1 MDDRFNADFQ
11 KQFDSL
17 GDVGHV
23 IMRIRKNPYFHRFFP
38 LEDTSFRQ
46 YRRERPFATM
56 KGMKRIGIIGFGV
69 MGEAFATG
77 FMRKLPHLSLLAYD
91 AKQDRRDAAA
101 SIHGLSIAASAG
113 EVLQGSDLTVLS
125 MKPQDFAAFAA
136 ETKGAARGRAV
147 ISILAGRK
155 IQAIAESLGTDQVAR
170 FMPTL
175 AAVKGAAMV
184 GVSFHP
190 DTSAP
195 MRADA
200 LQLAAALGTA
210 LEIPEKLMS
219 AMTGVSGSGLAFV
232 FQFVHA
238 MAQGGVA
245 AGFDY
250 RTSLAVA
257 VSALEGAVSLLKDGA
272 HPMELASRV
281 TSPAGTTIQ
290 GVRALE
296 KGGFTAAVM
305 EAVEAAARK
314 AADFEA

>member
-1 MDDRFNADFQ
+1 MN
-11 KQFDSL
+11 
-17 GDVGHV
+17 
-23 IMRIRKNPYFHRFFP
+23 
-38 LEDTSFRQ
+38 
-46 YRRERPFATM
+46 
-56 KGMKRIGIIGFGV
+56 GMKRIGIVGFGI

-77 FMRKLPHLSLLAYD
+77 FKRKLPQLSILVHD
-91 AKQDRRDAAA
+91 AKENRREAARTLGH
-101 SIHGLSIAASAG
+101 SVAASAA
-113 EVLQGSDLTVLS
+113 EVLHGSDVTILCV
-125 MKPQDFAAFAA
+125 KPQDFAAFAA
-136 ETKGAARGRAV
+136 EVKGTARGKAV

-155 IQAIAESLGTDQVAR
+155 IQAVSESLGTDQVAR
-170 FMPTL
+170 FMPTI
-175 AAVKGAAMV
+175 AAVKGTSMV

-190 DTSAP
+190 DAAART
-195 MRADA
+195 REDA
-200 LQLAAALGTA
+200 LDLAKALGTA

-232 FQFVHA
+232 FQFTHA

-250 RTSLAVA
+250 PTALAVA
-257 VSALEGAVSLLKDGA
+257 VAGLESAASLLKDGA

-296 KGGFTAAVM
+296 QGGFTAAVM
-305 EAVEAAARK
+305 AAVEAAARK

>member
-1 MDDRFNADFQ
+1 MTN
-11 KQFDSL
+11 
-17 GDVGHV
+17 
-23 IMRIRKNPYFHRFFP
+23 
-38 LEDTSFRQ
+38 
-46 YRRERPFATM
+46 
-56 KGMKRIGIIGFGV
+56 MKRIGIIGFGI

-77 FMRKLPHLSLLAYD
+77 FLRKLPELSLLVHD

-101 SIHGLSIAASAG
+101 RTRGLSVAASAA

-125 MKPQDFAAFAA
+125 VKPQDFAAFAA
-136 ETKGAARGRAV
+136 EVKGAARGKAV

-155 IQAIAESLGTDQVAR
+155 IQSVSDSLGTDQVAR

-175 AAVKGAAMV
+175 AAVKGASMV
-184 GVSFHP
+184 GVSFHA
-190 DTSAP
+190 DAGAR
-195 MRADA
+195 MREDA
-200 LQLAAALGTA
+200 LQLAGALGAA

-219 AMTGVSGSGLAFV
+219 AMTGISGSGLAFV

-250 RTSLAVA
+250 RTALAVA
-257 VSALEGAVSLLKDGA
+257 VAGLEGAASLLKDGT

-296 KGGFTAAVM
+296 KAGFTAAVM

-314 AADFEA
+314 AADFEG

>member
-1 MDDRFNADFQ
+1 MDD
-11 KQFDSL
+11 
-17 GDVGHV
+17 
-23 IMRIRKNPYFHRFFP
+23 
-38 LEDTSFRQ
+38 
-46 YRRERPFATM
+46 
-56 KGMKRIGIIGFGV
+56 MKRIGIIGYGI
-69 MGEAFATG
+69 MGEAFAAG
-77 FMRKLPHLSLLAYD
+77 FLRKLPQLSLIVHD
-91 AKQDRRDAAA
+91 EKEERRDAAKRERRI
-101 SIHGLSIAASAG
+101 SVAASAS
-113 EVLQGSDLTVLS
+113 EVLQGSDLCVLS
-125 MKPQDFAAFAA
+125 IKPQDFAAFAA
-136 ETKGAARGRAV
+136 DVKGAAHGRPV

-155 IQAIAESLGTDQVAR
+155 IQAVADSLGTDQVAR

-175 AAVKGAAMV
+175 AALKGASMV

-190 DTSAP
+190 EAGAA

-200 LQLAAALGTA
+200 LALAAALGTA

-232 FQFVHA
+232 LQFVHG

-250 RTSLAVA
+250 RTALAVA
-257 VSALEGAVSLLKDGA
+257 VAGLEGAASLLKDGA

-296 KGGFTAAVM
+296 KAGFTAAVM
-305 EAVEAAARK
+305 EAVEAAAQK
-314 AADFEA
+314 ATEFEA

>member
-1 MDDRFNADFQ
+1 MN
-11 KQFDSL
+11 
-17 GDVGHV
+17 
-23 IMRIRKNPYFHRFFP
+23 
-38 LEDTSFRQ
+38 
-46 YRRERPFATM
+46 
-56 KGMKRIGIIGFGV
+56 GMKRIGIIGYGI

-77 FMRKLPHLSLLAYD
+77 FLRKLPHVSIFVHD
-91 AKQDRRDAAA
+91 AKQERREAAKQV
-101 SIHGLSIAASAG
+101 HGVAVAASAS
-113 EVLQGSDLTVLS
+113 EVLRDCDLSVLS
-125 MKPQDFAAFAA
+125 IKPQDFAAFAA
-136 ETKGAARGRAV
+136 DAKGAAHGRPV
-147 ISILAGRK
+147 ISILAGKK
-155 IQAIAESLGTDQVAR
+155 IQAVADSLGTDQVAR

-175 AAVKGAAMV
+175 AALKGASMV

-190 DTSAP
+190 EASAA
-195 MRADA
+195 MRENSLA
-200 LQLAAALGTA
+200 LAEALGTA

-232 FQFVHA
+232 LQFVHG

-250 RTSLAVA
+250 RTALAVA
-257 VSALEGAVSLLKDGA
+257 VAGLEGAASLLKDGA

-296 KGGFTAAVM
+296 KAGFTAAVM

-314 AADFEA
+314 AAEFET